1 MLNELKTRSLK
12 KSLFGTI
19 LMVVIGI
26 VCLVIATQSVITILH
41 GHYDFESLEP
51 DEIDDKKIVDASV
64 TTNFGS
70 FIEEY
75 EKNTKTGATRTTN
88 LYYVIWTG
96 DDEST
101 DFRYIGV
108 KMPTSYQNVMDAMAD
123 ATYNYEVSNPV
134 EVSGALCKMDDEEL
148 RYFKEYFLESG
159 WTEEEFEEGT
169 LPYFID
175 YGALVGASGVFF
187 VVVEC
192 VGIFLIILAVIRMI
206 YALSGGYLKKF
217 QRELDTLGC
226 PTERADM
233 EFHTAPLIA
242 GDLKIGRT
250 FTFYFDGNHPHII
263 LNDKIVWAYQST
275 TTHRTNGIKT
285 GTTYEVIIYTIEKK
299 AIHASVSS
307 QSDAVTV
314 LDHMA
319 NTMPWVVLGYTKDIE
334 KLFKNDFQNFLQ
346 GRYYTMPHPAVPNV
360 SGNMMTPETSYTPAE

>member
-1 MLNELKTRSLK
+1 MLNELKKQSFK
-12 KSLFGTI
+12 NSLFGTI
-19 LMVVIGI
+19 LMAAIGI
-26 VCLVIATQSVITILH
+26 VLLVISTKSVIMVLH

-51 DEIDDKKIVDASV
+51 HEIDDTKIVDASV

-75 EKNTKTGATRTTN
+75 EKNTKTGATHTTN

-108 KMPTSYQNVMDAMAD
+108 KMPKSYQQVMDAMAD
-123 ATYNYEVSNPV
+123 ATYNYEFSEPV
-134 EVSGALCKMDDEEL
+134 EVSGALRKMDDEEL

-175 YGALVGASGVFF
+175 YGSLVGASGVFF

-192 VGIFLIILAVIRMI
+192 IGILLIILAVIRII

-226 PTERADM
+226 SVERADM
-233 EFHTAPLIA
+233 EFHTAPLIV
-242 GDLKIGRT
+242 DSLRIGRI
-250 FTFYFDGNHPHII
+250 FTFYFSGNRPHII
-263 LNDKIVWAYQST
+263 LNDKIVWAHQFT

-285 GTTYEVIIYTIEKK
+285 GTTYEVVMYTIEKK
-299 AIHASVSS
+299 ALHASVSS
-307 QSDAVTV
+307 QSSAHMV

-319 NTMPWVVLGYTKDIE
+319 NTMPWVVLGYTKDID
-334 KLFKNDFQNFLQ
+334 KLYKHDFENFLR
-346 GRYYTMPHPAVPNV
+346 GRYYTMPHPATPNV
-360 SGNMMTPETSYTPAE
+360 SGNMMTPDTPYTPAE